1 MNRGNLAGVALV
13 AAALVA
19 GYGGHRNAWSAEP
32 DVSETRAAFYRRAFP
47 EAHSFQVKR
56 VAEDAV
62 PFEDRGNE
70 TFVEVYGAKKERIGY
85 LRDFTGPVTT
95 GPACPCHPLSLT
107 LAFDV
112 TVQFV
117 TIISEAPLEK
127 YGHAPMTAEDMT
139 RLIAIA
145 KKPSEALVKTAKAED
160 LVDAV
165 TGATRTEYREVVVAQ
180 AALTTRRVAALVKDS
195 ARMIQGASLAKDQQ
209 ALREI
214 LTGETN
220 PLTLAG
226 RVASFLPRA
235 QSPEVL
241 SQAYLAM
248 AFYYAEALHR
258 GAARQPAVEARLLE
272 AAEGRPEDLAR
283 SCQQLA
289 NRGVGLAFVQDCI
302 RRLEPN
308 AAAIG
313 SALWQLLRG
322 TAAFE
327 DGRLADALPAL
338 RAAADG
344 VDPGTD
350 PQLHLRLVQA
360 LSATGH
366 KAEGCERAK
375 PLFRDQP
382 LLPEAETW
390 LSLCP
395 GSSEALANS
404 LREERRRAVAAE
416 MRKDDSKLPSLSLL
430 DDNARPMER
439 DLARDGRITVLIF
452 FAAWCP
458 HCQKAFPEFRAFA
471 DSVKKDPTLRDK
483 VRVVAVRTYTE
494 RDVEPY
500 TDFARRFEPNFAVW
514 TDGPQGASLRR
525 IAAAFGLPTGIPRL
539 LVVDARGMLRFVVD
553 AGPNREISRELLWAA
568 EAVVAQAH

>member
-1 MNRGNLAGVALV
+1 MKWGRVERKTVGWMLL
-13 AAALVA
+13 AAASVA
-19 GYGGHRNAWSAEP
+19 PAGARAAEP
-32 DVSETRAAFYRRAFP
+32 VVSESRVAFYRRAFP
-47 EAHSFQVKR
+47 EGRSFEVKR
-56 VAEDAV
+56 VPEDSV

-70 TFVEVYGAKKERIGY
+70 TFIEVHGAKDERIGY
-85 LRDFTGPVTT
+85 LRDFTGPVTV
-95 GPACPCHPLSLT
+95 GPACPCHPLTVT
-107 LAFDV
+107 LAFDASLHFL
-112 TVQFV
+112 TL
-117 TIISEAPLEK
+117 ISEAPLEK
-127 YGHAPMTAEDMT
+127 YGHTPMTSEDMA
-139 RLIAIA
+139 RLIALA
-145 KKPSEALVKTAKAED
+145 KEPPESLLKTAKAED

-165 TGATRTEYREVVVAQ
+165 TGATRTEYRDVVVTQ
-180 AALTTRRVAALVKDS
+180 AALTTRRVASLVKDTV
-195 ARMIQGASLAKDQQ
+195 RLIRGMSLAKDQI

-214 LTGETN
+214 LASETN
-220 PLTLAG
+220 PLAITG
-226 RVASFLPRA
+226 RVAAFLPQA
-235 QSPEVL
+235 ENPEVV
-241 SQAYLAM
+241 SQAYETL

-258 GAARQPAVEARLLE
+258 GAPRQPAVEARLLE
-272 AAEGRPEDLAR
+272 AAESRPEDLAR
-283 SCQQLA
+283 SCYQLA
-289 NRGVGLAFVQDCI
+289 NRSVGLAFVQDCI
-302 RRLEPN
+302 RRLEPK

-313 SALWQLLRG
+313 AALWELLRG

-327 DGRLADALPAL
+327 DGRLAEALPAL

-344 VDPGTD
+344 VDPRTD

-395 GSSEALANS
+395 GPSEALADS

-430 DDNARPMER
+430 DDNARPLER
-439 DLARDGRITVLIF
+439 DLARDTGITVLIF

-471 DSVKKDPTLRDK
+471 DIVKNDPALRDK

-500 TDFARRFEPNFAVW
+500 TDFARRFAPNFTVW

-539 LVVDARGMLRFVVD
+539 LVVDAKGMLRFVVD
-553 AGPNREISRELLWAA
+553 GGPNREISRELLWAA
-568 EAVVAQAH
+568 QAVVAQTH